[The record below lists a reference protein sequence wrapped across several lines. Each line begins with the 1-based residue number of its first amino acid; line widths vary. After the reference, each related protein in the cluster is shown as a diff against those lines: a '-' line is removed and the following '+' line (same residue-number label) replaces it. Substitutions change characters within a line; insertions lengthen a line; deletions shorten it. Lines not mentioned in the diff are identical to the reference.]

1 MIDPELAN
9 HFKIANKRKLTANDV
24 LEKIKFILEL
34 NGKVIELQLGRLKD

>member
-9 HFKIANKRKLTANDV
+9 HFKISNKRELTANDV